1 MRSHLKVYFD
11 FEVKAKE
18 LTEEEKGRLL
28 LVMLRYAK
36 DGTEP
41 EMIGNERFLFPVFKA
56 QINEDIKAYETK
68 VANGSRGGRPVMN
81 REPEET
87 EINRNEPGK
96 TENNQTEPE
105 ESEIRK
111 KEERRKK
118 KEEQEK
124 GILFEKFW
132 EAYPKR
138 VAKAAAR
145 VEFAKLKPTEELLAT
160 MLEAIG
166 KQKESAQWKEAGGQY
181 IPYPKTWLHNRRWED
196 DLPVAS
202 DPKAGHEVGKILPAQ
217 QYTQRDYS
225 GFAEDPDDVLERA
238 AQYMA

>member
-56 QINEDIKAYETK
+56 QIDEDIKAYETK

-87 EINRNEPGK
+87 EENRNKPEE

-105 ESEIRK
+105 ESETAK

-118 KEEQEK
+118 KEEIDLYFARFWESYPRKEAKQTAK
-124 GILFEKFW
+124 KAFEKLNPD
-132 EAYPKR
+132 E
-138 VAKAAAR
+138 
-145 VEFAKLKPTEELLAT
+145 TLLQT
-160 MLEAIG
+160 MLEAIERSKG
-166 KQKESAQWKEAGGQY
+166 TAQWREENGRF
-181 IPYPKTWLHNRRWED
+181 IPHPATWINQRRWED
-196 DLPVAS
+196 EV
-202 DPKAGHEVGKILPAQ
+202 KGGTGNAGYGSGSQAPDGKIRSA
-217 QYTQRDYS
+217 YS
-225 GFAEDPDDVLERA
+225 FLDAESV
-238 AQYMA
+238 

>member
-11 FEVKAKE
+11 FDVKAKE

-56 QINEDIKAYETK
+56 QIDEDIKAYETK

-87 EINRNEPGK
+87 ETNRNKPEI
-96 TENNQTEPE
+96 TENNQTETE

-118 KEEQEK
+118 KEERRDIYFDRFWESYPRKEAKQTAK
-124 GILFEKFW
+124 KAFEKLNPD
-132 EAYPKR
+132 EA
-138 VAKAAAR
+138 
-145 VEFAKLKPTEELLAT
+145 LLQT
-160 MLEAIG
+160 MLEAIERFKG
-166 KQKESAQWKEAGGQY
+166 SAQWREENGRF
-181 IPYPKTWLHNRRWED
+181 IPHPATWINQRRWED
-196 DLPVAS
+196 EVKGGTGD
-202 DPKAGHEVGKILPAQ
+202 AGYGSGSQAHNGKIRSA
-217 QYTQRDYS
+217 YS
-225 GFAEDPDDVLERA
+225 FLDTENV
-238 AQYMA
+238 

>member
-1 MRSHLKVYFD
+1 MRSHVKVYFD
-11 FEVKAKE
+11 FEIKAKE

-28 LVMLRYAK
+28 LGMLRYAK
-36 DGTEP
+36 EGSEP
-41 EMIGNERFLFPVFKA
+41 EMTGNERFLFPVFKA
-56 QINEDIKAYETK
+56 QIDEDIKVYDTK
-68 VANGSRGGRPVMN
+68 VANGSRGGRPVSAVKPEETGRN
-81 REPEET
+81 RNKPEET
-87 EINRNEPGK
+87 E
-96 TENNQTEPE
+96 NNLTEPKIT
-105 ESEIRK
+105 EIAK
-111 KEERRKK
+111 KEERRYK

-145 VEFAKLKPTEELLAT
+145 VEFVKLKPTEELLAT

-196 DLPVAS
+196 DLPAAS
-202 DPKAGHEVGKILPAQ
+202 DQKAGQAVGKILPAQ

-225 GFAEDPDDVLERA
+225 GFAEDADDALERA
-238 AQYMA
+238 AQYMG

>member
-28 LVMLRYAK
+28 LAMLRYAK

-56 QINEDIKAYETK
+56 QIDEDIKAYETK
-68 VANGSRGGRPVMN
+68 VANGSRGGRPVIN

-87 EINRNEPGK
+87 EENRNKPEI
-96 TENNQTEPE
+96 TENNLTEPE

-118 KEEQEK
+118 KEEISISTASGNPIHGK
-124 GILFEKFW
+124 
-132 EAYPKR
+132 KR
-138 VAKAAAR
+138 NRPQRKR
-145 VEFAKLKPTEELLAT
+145 LK
-160 MLEAIG
+160 
-166 KQKESAQWKEAGGQY
+166 S
-181 IPYPKTWLHNRRWED
+181 
-196 DLPVAS
+196 
-202 DPKAGHEVGKILPAQ
+202 
-217 QYTQRDYS
+217 
-225 GFAEDPDDVLERA
+225 
-238 AQYMA
+238 

>member
-41 EMIGNERFLFPVFKA
+41 EMTGNERILFPVFKA
-56 QINEDIKAYETK
+56 QIDEDIKAYETK
-68 VANGSRGGRPVMN
+68 VANGSRGGRPVMD

-87 EINRNEPGK
+87 EENRNKPEI

-118 KEEQEK
+118 KEERRDIYFDRFWESYPRKEAKQTAK
-124 GILFEKFW
+124 KAFEKLNPD
-132 EAYPKR
+132 EAI
-138 VAKAAAR
+138 
-145 VEFAKLKPTEELLAT
+145 LQT
-160 MLEAIG
+160 MLEAIERFKG
-166 KQKESAQWKEAGGQY
+166 SAQWREENGRF
-181 IPYPKTWLHNRRWED
+181 IPHPATWINQRRWED
-196 DLPVAS
+196 EVKGGTGD
-202 DPKAGHEVGKILPAQ
+202 AGYGRCSQAPDGKIRSA
-217 QYTQRDYS
+217 YS
-225 GFAEDPDDVLERA
+225 FLDAESV
-238 AQYMA
+238 

>member
-56 QINEDIKAYETK
+56 QIDEDIKAYETK
-68 VANGSRGGRPVMN
+68 VANGSRGGRPVTN

-87 EINRNEPGK
+87 EENRNKPEETENNRNEPK
-96 TENNQTEPE
+96 ETETA
-105 ESEIRK
+105 K

-118 KEEQEK
+118 KEEIDLYFARFWESYPRKEAKQTAK
-124 GILFEKFW
+124 KAFEKLNPD
-132 EAYPKR
+132 EA
-138 VAKAAAR
+138 
-145 VEFAKLKPTEELLAT
+145 LLQT
-160 MLEAIG
+160 MLEAIERFKG
-166 KQKESAQWKEAGGQY
+166 SAQWREENGRF
-181 IPYPKTWLHNRRWED
+181 IPHPATWINQRRWED
-196 DLPVAS
+196 EV
-202 DPKAGHEVGKILPAQ
+202 KGGTGNAGYGSGSQAPDGKIRSA
-217 QYTQRDYS
+217 YS
-225 GFAEDPDDVLERA
+225 FLDAESV
-238 AQYMA
+238 